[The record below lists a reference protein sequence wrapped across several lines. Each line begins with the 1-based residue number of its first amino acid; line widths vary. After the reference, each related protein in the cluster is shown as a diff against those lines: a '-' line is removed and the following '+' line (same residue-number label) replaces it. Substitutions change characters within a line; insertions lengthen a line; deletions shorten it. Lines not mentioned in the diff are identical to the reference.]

1 MKKIVSPIFMALSLA
16 LPVLSAQAADQIERM
31 TADKMQSYRAANIKW
46 QDEPILP
53 KGAKSALILGDP
65 AKPGVFIAWL
75 KFPPNY
81 PIPAHTHPFTE
92 VITVLKG
99 KLGNGMGEVLDK
111 NRGETLKVGE
121 SFVLPAGHAH
131 YVWTEGE
138 ETIVELIATG
148 PWDISYSNLK
158 DDPRKT

>member
-1 MKKIVSPIFMALSLA
+1 MRLVLLPIFLLLTTPLLA
-16 LPVLSAQAADQIERM
+16 QDTIERM
-31 TADKMQSYRAANIKW
+31 TADEMQSFRA
-46 QDEPILP
+46 DEIVWNDEALLP
-53 KGAKSALILGDP
+53 KGAKSALIVGDP
-65 AKPGVFIAWL
+65 SKAGVFIAWL

-99 KLGNGMGEVLDK
+99 SLGNGMGEQFDKTSGEVL
-111 NRGETLKVGE
+111 NVGE

-131 YVWTEGE
+131 YVWTSEQ

-148 PWDISYSNLK
+148 PWDISYINPE
-158 DDPRKT
+158 DDPRN

>member
-1 MKKIVSPIFMALSLA
+1 MRLVLLPIFLLLTTPLLA
-16 LPVLSAQAADQIERM
+16 QDTIERM
-31 TADKMQSYRAANIKW
+31 TDDEMQSFRA
-46 QDEPILP
+46 DEIVWNDEALLP
-53 KGAKSALILGDP
+53 KGAKSALIVGDP
-65 AKPGVFIAWL
+65 SKAGVFIAWL

-99 KLGNGMGEVLDK
+99 SLGNGMGEQFDKTSGEVL
-111 NRGETLKVGE
+111 NVGE

-131 YVWTEGE
+131 YVWTSEQ

-148 PWDISYSNLK
+148 PWDISYINPE
-158 DDPRKT
+158 DDPRN

>member
-1 MKKIVSPIFMALSLA
+1 MRLVLLPIFLLLTTPLLA
-16 LPVLSAQAADQIERM
+16 QDTIERM
-31 TADKMQSYRAANIKW
+31 TADEMQSFRA
-46 QDEPILP
+46 DEIVWNDEALLP
-53 KGAKSALILGDP
+53 KGAKSALIVGDP
-65 AKPGVFIAWL
+65 SKAGVFIAWL

-99 KLGNGMGEVLDK
+99 SLGNGMGEQFDKASGEVL
-111 NRGETLKVGE
+111 NVGE

-131 YVWTEGE
+131 YVWTSEQ

-148 PWDISYSNLK
+148 PWDISYINPE
-158 DDPRKT
+158 DDPRN

>member
-1 MKKIVSPIFMALSLA
+1 MRLLL
-16 LPVLSAQAADQIERM
+16 LPLLLLLTPPLIAQDTIERM
-31 TADKMQSYRAANIKW
+31 TADEMQSFRADDIVWN
-46 QDEPILP
+46 DEPLLP
-53 KGAKSALILGDP
+53 EGAKSALILGDP
-65 AKPGVFIAWL
+65 SKPGVFIAWL

-99 KLGNGMGEVLDK
+99 SLGNGMGEVFDK
-111 NRGETLKVGE
+111 ASGEILNTGE

-131 YVWTEGE
+131 FVWTSDQ

-148 PWDISYSNLK
+148 PWDISYIDPG
-158 DDPRKT
+158 DDPRK

>member
-1 MKKIVSPIFMALSLA
+1 MRLLIISLLLALSGPLC
-16 LPVLSAQAADQIERM
+16 AQDLIERM
-31 TADKMQSYRAANIKW
+31 TADDMQSFRS
-46 QDEPILP
+46 DEIVWNDEALLP
-53 KGAKSALILGDP
+53 EGAKSALIVGDP
-65 AKPGVFIAWL
+65 SKAGVFIAWL

-99 KLGNGMGEVLDK
+99 SLGNGMGEQFDK
-111 NRGETLKVGE
+111 ASGEILNVGE

-131 YVWTEGE
+131 YVWTNDE

-148 PWDISYSNLK
+148 PWDISYINPD
-158 DDPRKT
+158 DDPRK